1 MKVLL
6 VWSEIPES
14 VKLYALEDDDAVV
27 AVKCHNLYINND
39 DSEDLEK
46 LSEILEKETP
56 LDSSNPVDIEQFDKV
71 VLSGFYL

>member
-14 VKLYALEDDDAVV
+14 VKLYALEDADAVV
-27 AVKCHNLYINND
+27 AFNCHNLYIND
-39 DSEDLEK
+39 CDSEDLEK
-46 LSEILEKETP
+46 LSDILEEKTP
-56 LDSSNPVDIEQFDKV
+56 LDSSNPVDIEKFDKV

>member
-14 VKLYALEDDDAVV
+14 VKLYALEGAGAVV
-27 AVKCHNLYINND
+27 AFNCHNLYLNYD

-46 LSEILEKETP
+46 LSEIIEEETP
-56 LDSSNPVDIEQFDKV
+56 LDSSNPVDIEKFDKV